1 MMILKL
7 SVLIEFIF
15 IIEFNAYF
23 MNKKIIIIPIIAILG
38 IIVVSFSSNETS
50 EKNNILFHVT
60 LADPDLYINGVY
72 TEEFILEKGEY
83 FFRFVPNG
91 SSPKILSITLNG
103 NTFDYS
109 EDFDLIGTPH
119 QTGNSEYFTWNYD
132 GEKNIINS
140 EMQKVSITINP
151 NGETIGSVSVDILE
165 N

>member
-1 MMILKL
+1 MILKL

-23 MNKKIIIIPIIAILG
+23 MNKKIIIISIIVILG
-38 IIVVSFSSNETS
+38 IVIVGFSSNETS
-50 EKNNILFHVT
+50 EKNDILFHVT

-119 QTGNSEYFTWNYD
+119 QAGNSEYFTWNYD
-132 GEKNIINS
+132 GQKNIVNS
-140 EMQKVSITINP
+140 EMQKVSIKINP

>member
-1 MMILKL
+1 MILKL

-132 GEKNIINS
+132 GERNIINS
-140 EMQKVSITINP
+140 EMQKVSIIINP

>member
-1 MMILKL
+1 MHTLL
-7 SVLIEFIF
+7 
-15 IIEFNAYF
+15 
-23 MNKKIIIIPIIAILG
+23 NKKIIIVSIVIILVIILA
-38 IIVVSFSSNETS
+38 SFSSNETS

-60 LADPDLYINGVY
+60 LADPNLYDNGVY
-72 TEEFILEKGEY
+72 TKEFTLEKGEY

-109 EDFDLIGTPH
+109 EDFQLIGTSH
-119 QTGNSEYFTWNYD
+119 QTGISEYFTWDYD
-132 GEKNIINS
+132 GQKNIINS

>member
-1 MMILKL
+1 MMILKI

-23 MNKKIIIIPIIAILG
+23 MNKKIIIIAILG
-38 IIVVSFSSNETS
+38 IIVVGFSSNETS
-50 EKNNILFHVT
+50 EKNDILFHVT

-103 NTFDYS
+103 NTFDYY

-119 QTGNSEYFTWNYD
+119 QTGNSEYFTWDYD
-132 GEKNIINS
+132 GQKNIINS

>member
-38 IIVVSFSSNETS
+38 IVVVSFSSNETS

>member
-1 MMILKL
+1 
-7 SVLIEFIF
+7 
-15 IIEFNAYF
+15 
-23 MNKKIIIIPIIAILG
+23 MNKKVIVISLVVILT
-38 IIVVSFSSNETS
+38 IVVVGFSSNETS

-72 TEEFILEKGEY
+72 TKEFTLEKGEY
-83 FFRFVPNG
+83 FFRFIPNG

-103 NTFDYS
+103 DTLDYS
-109 EDFDLIGTPH
+109 EDFQLIGTPH
-119 QTGNSEYFTWNYD
+119 QTGISEYFTWNYD
-132 GEKNIINS
+132 GQKNIINS

>member
-1 MMILKL
+1 
-7 SVLIEFIF
+7 
-15 IIEFNAYF
+15 
-23 MNKKIIIIPIIAILG
+23 MNKKIIIIPIVAILV
-38 IIVVSFSSNETS
+38 IVVGFPLNETN

-60 LADPDLYINGVY
+60 LANPDLYINGAY
-72 TEEFILEKGEY
+72 IEEFTLEKGEY

-103 NTFDYS
+103 DTFDYS
-109 EDFDLIGTPH
+109 EDFQLIGTPH
-119 QTGNSEYFTWNYD
+119 QTGISEYFTWDYD
-132 GEKNIINS
+132 GQKNIINL

>member
-1 MMILKL
+1 L
-7 SVLIEFIF
+7 
-15 IIEFNAYF
+15 
-23 MNKKIIIIPIIAILG
+23 NKKIIIIPIVAILV
-38 IIVVSFSSNETS
+38 IVVGFPLNETN

-60 LADPDLYINGVY
+60 LANPDLYINGAY
-72 TEEFILEKGEY
+72 IEEFTLEKGEY

-103 NTFDYS
+103 DTFDYS
-109 EDFDLIGTPH
+109 EDFQLIGTPH
-119 QTGNSEYFTWNYD
+119 QTGISEYFTWDYD
-132 GEKNIINS
+132 GQKNIINL

>member
-1 MMILKL
+1 MHILL
-7 SVLIEFIF
+7 
-15 IIEFNAYF
+15 
-23 MNKKIIIIPIIAILG
+23 NKKIIIIFIVAILA
-38 IIVVSFSSNETS
+38 IVVVGFPLNETS

-72 TEEFILEKGEY
+72 TEEFTLGKGEY

-119 QTGNSEYFTWNYD
+119 QTGISEYFTWDYD
-132 GEKNIINS
+132 GQKNIINS

>member
-1 MMILKL
+1 MILKL

-132 GEKNIINS
+132 GQKNIINS